1 MAERKK
7 DAKKRLLRD
16 GERQRKDGRY
26 EYRYTDLQGEQ
37 RSIYSW
43 RLVESDPLPKGKRP
57 CAPLRDLEKEI
68 LEQQTLGLD
77 VHKASTMT
85 LDEAFDWYIEC
96 NPKWKPT
103 TRATRK
109 STYNSY
115 IRGGF
120 GKQRVVDIRNSQI
133 KRLYITL
140 QRERNICI
148 GTIEVLHET
157 LHPIFEGLVT
167 DDILRK
173 NPADKAMKDVE
184 VNPSTK
190 RHALTVEQ
198 QTILLDFI
206 EATPKQQHWRPL
218 IVFLL
223 GTGARI
229 GEAGALRWRHVD
241 FEKGVVNIEENL
253 ITYRDDSNNYVKE
266 ITTPK
271 TEAGTRSIP
280 MFGDVKQVLLDL
292 RDSARFRCQGR
303 KLDDE
308 FVFVTRSGS
317 MLVPSYGSVI
327 TRYIREAY
335 NKGETARAEK
345 EDRDPVLLPQFTPHS
360 LRHTFCTRLCE
371 QGMNIKVVQYVM
383 GHEDIATTMNIYN
396 EATGNF
402 VNEEFVKYDGAIRVS

>member
-1 MAERKK
+1 MLCVLNHPKGGKLLDERKK

-26 EYRYTDLQGEQ
+26 EYRYTDLQGEP

-43 RLVESDPLPKGKRP
+43 RLVESDPLPRGKRP
-57 CAPLRDLEKEI
+57 CTPLRNLEKEI

-77 VHKASTMT
+77 VHKASTM
-85 LDEAFDWYIEC
+85 
-96 NPKWKPT
+96 
-103 TRATRK
+103 
-109 STYNSY
+109 
-115 IRGGF
+115 
-120 GKQRVVDIRNSQI
+120 
-133 KRLYITL
+133 
-140 QRERNICI
+140 
-148 GTIEVLHET
+148 
-157 LHPIFEGLVT
+157 
-167 DDILRK
+167 
-173 NPADKAMKDVE
+173 
-184 VNPSTK
+184 
-190 RHALTVEQ
+190 
-198 QTILLDFI
+198 
-206 EATPKQQHWRPL
+206 
-218 IVFLL
+218 
-223 GTGARI
+223 
-229 GEAGALRWRHVD
+229 
-241 FEKGVVNIEENL
+241 
-253 ITYRDDSNNYVKE
+253 
-266 ITTPK
+266 
-271 TEAGTRSIP
+271 TRSIP

-335 NKGETARAEK
+335 NKRETARAEK

-402 VNEEFVKYDGAIRVS
+402 VNEEFVKYDGAIRVC